1 MHEYDNGDLKMIN
14 LKNYMFALKS
24 TWIHRLIVN
33 NSKYV
38 LVFETTYNKI
48 NDVINWGLEFTKR
61 MIQNKN
67 NIF

>member
-14 LKNYMFALKS
+14 LKRYMLALKS

-48 NDVINWGLEFTKR
+48 NDFINWGLEFTKR